1 MYQTGDLLIYGS
13 TGVCRVLSIDRRQ
26 DYVDGIKQDKLY
38 YRLKP
43 LHQGGVI
50 YTPVDNSKVV
60 MRPVIS
66 REEAEAL
73 IDTIPTLQ
81 PMVCKA
87 PTTQA
92 LTQLYQA
99 NLRQHSCRSLLQLT
113 MSIHAKQAQAEAQKR
128 RLGMV
133 DERFMKQAEQLLY
146 GELSVA
152 LDIPYDEVQ
161 PYIASRMEA
170 LVGA

>member
-66 REEAEAL
+66 RRRPRPSS
-73 IDTIPTLQ
+73 TPFPRCS

-99 NLRQHSCRSLLQLT
+99 NPPP
-113 MSIHAKQAQAEAQKR
+113 A
-128 RLGMV
+128 
-133 DERFMKQAEQLLY
+133 
-146 GELSVA
+146 
-152 LDIPYDEVQ
+152 
-161 PYIASRMEA
+161 
-170 LVGA
+170 

>member
-38 YRLKP
+38 YQLKP

-81 PMVCKA
+81 PHGLQGA
-87 PTTQA
+87 HHAGPDPA
-92 LTQLYQA
+92 LSGQSSA
-99 NLRQHSCRSLLQLT
+99 
-113 MSIHAKQAQAEAQKR
+113 SIAAAAFCSSPCPSTPSRRRR
-128 RLGMV
+128 RLKNAVSAWWTSG
-133 DERFMKQAEQLLY
+133 
-146 GELSVA
+146 S
-152 LDIPYDEVQ
+152 
-161 PYIASRMEA
+161 
-170 LVGA
+170 

>member
-81 PMVCKA
+81 PHGLQGA
-87 PTTQA
+87 HHAGPDPA
-92 LTQLYQA
+92 LSGQSPPA
-99 NLRQHSCRSLLQLT
+99 
-113 MSIHAKQAQAEAQKR
+113 
-128 RLGMV
+128 
-133 DERFMKQAEQLLY
+133 
-146 GELSVA
+146 
-152 LDIPYDEVQ
+152 
-161 PYIASRMEA
+161 
-170 LVGA
+170 

>member
-38 YRLKP
+38 YQLKP

-81 PMVCKA
+81 P
-87 PTTQA
+87 

-146 GELSVA
+146 GELSAA

>member
-38 YRLKP
+38 YQLKP

-73 IDTIPTLQ
+73 IDTIPTLMLFKNGEVLGSVVA
-81 PMVCKA
+81 PASKA
-87 PTTQA
+87 AIETFIQET
-92 LTQLYQA
+92 L
-99 NLRQHSCRSLLQLT
+99 
-113 MSIHAKQAQAEAQKR
+113 AQ
-128 RLGMV
+128 
-133 DERFMKQAEQLLY
+133 
-146 GELSVA
+146 
-152 LDIPYDEVQ
+152 
-161 PYIASRMEA
+161 
-170 LVGA
+170 

>member
-38 YRLKP
+38 Y
-43 LHQGGVI
+43 
-50 YTPVDNSKVV
+50 NSKVV

-146 GELSVA
+146 GELSAA

>member
-38 YRLKP
+38 YQLKP

-73 IDTIPTLQ
+73 IDTIPPLQ

-146 GELSVA
+146 GELSAA

>member
-73 IDTIPTLQ
+73 IDTIPTRH

-146 GELSVA
+146 GELSAA